1 MRADELLG
9 LLVDDDRSRTSY
21 ELVPHLARTDG
32 ALYGGTALAASL
44 EAFEV
49 ASGRPALWCTTQFSA
64 TTTIGAQIDQTVE
77 VLAEGRNVAQVR
89 LTASTEG
96 RLLYS
101 ALGATGFPRTGPAGA
116 AEGTGPAMP
125 EVAPPSAAPARERHA
140 EADVGFST
148 ITEFRQ
154 VPYPPDPVTEAER
167 PGRIAM
173 WAKLRGTTKH
183 TPASLAFLADMVPIA
198 ICHAT
203 GVPGAGTSLDN
214 TLRVGHLV
222 ESEWVLLDLEGHIA
236 RDGYGHGA
244 VHIWS
249 ADGVLMA
256 TGSQTSPLFVF
267 PEGRTGP
274 IRPT

>member
-9 LLVDDDRSRTSY
+9 LRVGDDRTRTSY
-21 ELVPHLARTDG
+21 ELVPHLVRPDS

-49 ASGRPALWCTTQFSA
+49 ATGRPALWCTTQFSA
-64 TTTIGAQIDQTVE
+64 STAVGAQIDQTVE

-101 ALGATGFPRTGPAGA
+101 ALGATGLPRSGPAGD
-116 AEGTGPAMP
+116 AEGTGPEMP
-125 EVAPPSAAPARERHA
+125 DVAPPAGAPAREMHA
-140 EADVGFST
+140 EAQIGFGT

-154 VPYPPDPVTEAER
+154 VPYPPDPVTGAER

-173 WAKLRGTTKH
+173 WARLRGATKH

-214 TLRVGHLV
+214 TLRIGQLV
-222 ESEWVLLDLEGHIA
+222 DSEWVLLDLEGHVA

-244 VHIWS
+244 VHVWS

-256 TGSQTSPLFVF
+256 TGSQTSPLIVF
-267 PEGRTGP
+267 PDGWTGP
-274 IRPT
+274 IRSD